1 VEGVF
6 RRLRTVRAEDL
17 DRLGHVNNVVWV
29 RFVVEL
35 AFAHSAALGWDLG
48 DYERLGAWW
57 IVRRHEIDYL
67 APALPGEEIE
77 ERTAVVSMR
86 GARSLR
92 RSAFLRPGDG
102 TLLVSARTEWAF
114 VDAATQ
120 RPRRIDPA
128 VLASFPVVAEEA
140 FATPGP

>member
-1 VEGVF
+1 MEGVF

-35 AFAHSAALGWDLG
+35 AFAHSAALGWGLG

-67 APALPGEEIE
+67 APALPGDEIE
-77 ERTAVVSMR
+77 ERTAVVAMR

-92 RSAFLRPGDG
+92 RSAFHRTRDG
-102 TLLVSARTEWAF
+102 ALLVRALTEWAF
-114 VDAATQ
+114 VDAASQ
-120 RPRRIDPA
+120 RPRRIDEA
-128 VLASFPVVAEEA
+128 LRASFPVVASDL
-140 FATPGP
+140 